1 MLLPSCPYNEFCLRP
16 AKIPARPHAASRH
29 NVTSKAK
36 ATLAVALPLA
46 LAGRRQLRAS
56 CGCRGPGGLRPAR
69 REALLA
75 GIAGAGATFPQAE
88 AVENAPESDFVYP
101 EWFTLPLA
109 PYARRRTLQ
118 KEIVPGQVWVLD
130 QIFGTFYVHVPIRAT
145 VLKVTGGLL
154 VYAPVAATKEC
165 LGMIRDLEQEHG
177 PVRWIL
183 LPSKAV
189 EHKVLTAPFARKF
202 PDAKLFVA
210 PGQFSVPVDVPLSL
224 LGFPPFEVID
234 PSRLNELP
242 WSADCATAAVDIS
255 TFGEVA
261 LFHRS
266 SKTLVITDSLISI
279 PEDPPPLLLD
289 PEYRKALAYHA
300 RDDERPLVDAEAQR
314 RGWARIALF
323 ATFFNPGA
331 LKDGEMLVQEA
342 SAKRPWLWQ
351 PGWQESFRRLRNDGK
366 PFVAPIIQ
374 ELILKQQPEKT
385 RAYVDT
391 ISSWGFIRA
400 VPAHFSCPIQISP
413 KQFRDI
419 FSFTR
424 AEAQGASL
432 RYCAEDVAFLADLQR
447 SAIPDGRA
455 VSAQSVCGFVKRA

>member
-1 MLLPSCPYNEFCLRP
+1 MLDL
-16 AKIPARPHAASRH
+16 
-29 NVTSKAK
+29 VT
-36 ATLAVALPLA
+36 
-46 LAGRRQLRAS
+46 
-56 CGCRGPGGLRPAR
+56 
-69 REALLA
+69 
-75 GIAGAGATFPQAE
+75 IAGC
-88 AVENAPESDFVYP
+88 
-101 EWFTLPLA
+101 W
-109 PYARRRTLQ
+109 RRSAA
-118 KEIVPGQVWVLD
+118 QVWVLD